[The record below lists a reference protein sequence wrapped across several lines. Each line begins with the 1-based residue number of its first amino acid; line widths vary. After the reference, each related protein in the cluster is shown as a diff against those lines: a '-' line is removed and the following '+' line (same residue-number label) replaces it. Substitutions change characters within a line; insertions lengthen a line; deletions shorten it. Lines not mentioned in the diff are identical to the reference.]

1 MDEGTSSMLSNMM
14 TMNILMNYKTGII
27 YIDMLFSI
35 LFIFIIPYI
44 INNLN
49 LNIIKNGDLINTIFN
64 ITKKKSTIEIVG
76 KRTIKTNS
84 YQTRTET
91 LFSTRFRAIWNH
103 INIINS
109 NANSNNIYKV
119 KEYADSE
126 NSCDQYGDPAENET
140 KDCLDLDIFVV
151 NQLKS
156 FKLDDNI
163 LCRVVI
169 NNEKVEKQTNGN
181 SAAVDLELIHL
192 YIYSYK
198 YNITELLKYVENIS
212 VKYVE
217 NTYHKRLNN
226 LYIYTLLSIK
236 PVRDDSKMWNECPFF
251 THSSFDNLFFDKK
264 QQLLNKLNF
273 FKDNKMWYQKQG
285 IPYTLGIGLHG
296 PPGTGKTSVIKCIA
310 QMMKRHLIIIPLS
323 KITTRLDFYK
333 VFFENTY
340 NPLNKKNSITFD
352 KKIIV
357 FEDIDCMGDI
367 IKQRICEKDKKTL
380 KSDSKNNEISKEDL
394 LTAVVNG
401 IKKEDDE
408 SLVSLMKNNNSDD
421 DKITLDFILNII
433 DGIRETPGRILIITS
448 NFYNKIDKALTRP
461 GRIDVD
467 LLLDYASIRSIKE
480 MYYYYYNDKLS
491 SDICNRIKE
500 KKITPA
506 TLVNLRVKSNNKKEF
521 IEKLLLL

>member
-27 YIDMLFSI
+27 YIDMLCSI

-44 INNLN
+44 LNNFN
-49 LNIIKNGDLINTIFN
+49 LKIIRNGDLINNILN
-64 ITKKKSTIEIVG
+64 ITKTKNTVEIIGKQTIIS
-76 KRTIKTNS
+76 NS
-84 YQTRTET
+84 FQTRTET

-103 INIINS
+103 INI
-109 NANSNNIYKV
+109 NNKTSDIIDIYKV

-126 NSCDQYGDPAENET
+126 NSCDYFGEPLENDT
-140 KDCLDLDIFVV
+140 KDLELDVFVV
-151 NQLKS
+151 DQPKS

-163 LCRVVI
+163 MCRVLI
-169 NNEKVEKQTNGN
+169 NNEKLEKQTNGN
-181 SAAVDLELIHL
+181 SSAVNLELIHL

-198 YNITELLKYVENIS
+198 YNIKELLTYVDKISLKYIE
-212 VKYVE
+212 K
-217 NTYHKRLNN
+217 TYHKRLNN
-226 LYIYTLLSIK
+226 LYIYTFLTINQSK
-236 PVRDDSKMWNECPFF
+236 DDSKTWNECPFS
-251 THSSFDNLFFDKK
+251 TYCSFNNLFFDTK
-264 QQLLNKLNF
+264 QQLLDKLNYFKNNKL
-273 FKDNKMWYQKQG
+273 WYQEQG

-310 QMMKRHLIIIPLS
+310 QMMKRHLIIISLS
-323 KITTRLDFYK
+323 KIKTRLDFYK
-333 VFFENTY
+333 VYFENTY
-340 NPLNKKNSITFD
+340 NSFNKKNSIIFD

-367 IKQRICEKDKKTL
+367 IKQRKHDKDKAKPGINN
-380 KSDSKNNEISKEDL
+380 KSNEISKEDL

-401 IKKEDDE
+401 IKKEDDD
-408 SLVSLMKNNNSDD
+408 SLMSLMKNDVED

-461 GRIDVD
+461 GRIDID
-467 LLLDYASIRSIKE
+467 LLLDYASISSIKE
-480 MYYYYYNDKLS
+480 MYQYYYNEKLS
-491 SDICNRIKE
+491 DGVCDRLKD

-506 TLVNLRVKSNNKKEF
+506 TLVNLRVKSNNKEEF